1 MQVRKK
7 IFKLFAKYL
16 PLNSL
21 RVGCLRIAGYNIG
34 RNVYIGEELHITD
47 DLETAGQTNLVIGD
61 RVAIAQRV
69 IIILASDA
77 NWSQV
82 REKIPDVRGTVRIEA
97 DAWIGAGVILLPNI
111 TIGEQAV
118 VGAGS
123 VVTKD
128 VQAKTVVAGNPARL
142 LRRLDD

>member
-7 IFKLFAKYL
+7 IFKSLAKYL

-21 RVGCLRIAGYNIG
+21 RLICLRIAGYAVG
-34 RNVYIGEELHITD
+34 QDVYIGEELHITD
-47 DLETAGQTNLVIGD
+47 DLETSGLTSLVIGD

-69 IIILASDA
+69 MIILASDA

-82 REKIPDVRGTVRIEA
+82 RGKIPDVRGAVTIES
-97 DAWIGAGVILLPNI
+97 DAWIGAGAILLPNI

-128 VQAKTVVAGNPARL
+128 VEPKTVVAGNPARL
-142 LRRLDD
+142 LRRLD